1 MSDFGKRFI
10 SKWAELELGGVLRFK
25 ISRIKVQTVG
35 SLLITLYRKSSNRRD
50 LFDIVLAIIWFLIGN
65 DFLLLYYNIFQNFVK
80 RFEKIVFLYFTSPQI
95 ARLCFELN
103 FSILLKD
110 PLNYDFTVCRE
121 LLFSSLN
128 HLENIL

>member
-50 LFDIVLAIIWFLIGN
+50 LFDIVLAIIWFLISN

>member
-50 LFDIVLAIIWFLIGN
+50 LFDIVLAIIWFLISN

-128 HLENIL
+128 HLENIR